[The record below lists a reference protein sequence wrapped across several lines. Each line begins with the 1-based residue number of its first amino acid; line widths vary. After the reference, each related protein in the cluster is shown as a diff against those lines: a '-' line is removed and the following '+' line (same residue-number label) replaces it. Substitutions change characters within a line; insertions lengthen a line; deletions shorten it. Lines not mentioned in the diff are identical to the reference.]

1 MFNDGNP
8 MDYMWCFLNDAH
20 GECATMRNERN
31 AFSSDYVITWEY
43 PSHRAVASQQAYWS
57 NERVPGSSPMMYRQ
71 YIRQE
76 ITSGCP
82 TSGHS
87 AKNYR
92 LYSQAPAFCYY
103 GDLSADVY
111 LMWSVNFTGEG
122 TYYYAKKM
130 QVEFE
135 RSDYFCSGYHPYIGR
150 YAMQSK
156 QTWSFDELFCLWTP
170 TDVGAIGSAANSLR
184 SLAGLS
190 AWTFPQGQFP
200 REEYNRWPAHSFQVY
215 FEAPFV
221 VWKFSHPLI
230 EEPDYHFPNQ
240 DEPTLTS

>member
-43 PSHRAVASQQAYWS
+43 PSHRAVPAQQAYWA
-57 NERVPGSSPMMYRQ
+57 NERVPNSSPTMYRQ

-76 ITSGCP
+76 ITNGCP
-82 TSGHS
+82 TTGHS

-103 GDLSADVY
+103 GNLSADVY
-111 LMWSVNFTGEG
+111 LMWRVNFTGEG
-122 TYYYAKKM
+122 NYFYAKKM
-130 QVEFE
+130 TVEFE
-135 RSDYFCSGYHPYIGR
+135 RSDYFCSGYHPYLGR

-156 QTWSFDELFCLWTP
+156 DTWSFDELFCLWPP
-170 TDVGAIGSAANSLR
+170 TDVGAIGNAAN
-184 SLAGLS
+184 
-190 AWTFPQGQFP
+190 
-200 REEYNRWPAHSFQVY
+200 
-215 FEAPFV
+215 
-221 VWKFSHPLI
+221 
-230 EEPDYHFPNQ
+230 
-240 DEPTLTS
+240 